1 MDLSRV
7 HINRPDF
14 KELKPGINT
23 QHIFAE
29 VVLIERSPQ
38 GSKPM
43 LYMLKT
49 DQISSFHDL
58 DILRHE
64 FIKLPHPAFLQL
76 GHVLEVNMNKKT
88 ILMDNHNLVTYK
100 FLLLVASIEH
110 TSETNIALHT
120 LKDALL
126 LDAIDIKNKMATT
139 PEPTPHSRF
148 HIPQHKKKQAPHN
161 FTVPEP
167 SLSRNY
173 KYIEDVVH
181 HSMPDSNQTGLSH
194 NLNTSIKK
202 LCFLQT

>member
-1 MDLSRV
+1 MDLSRL

-23 QHIFAE
+23 QHIYAE

-38 GSKPM
+38 GSKPL
-43 LYMLKT
+43 LYMLKK

-76 GHVLEVNMNKKT
+76 GYVLEVNMNNKT
-88 ILMDNHNLVTYK
+88 IVMENNNMVTYK
-100 FLLLVASIEH
+100 FLLLVASIAHEA
-110 TSETNIALHT
+110 ETNVALHT

-126 LDAIDIKNKMATT
+126 LDAIDIKNKMNST
-139 PEPTPHSRF
+139 PEPVSQSRF
-148 HIPQHKKKQAPHN
+148 NAPQPKKKQAHHN

-167 SLSRNY
+167 SISRNY
-173 KYIEDVVH
+173 KYIENVVQH
-181 HSMPDSNQTGLSH
+181 NMPDSNQSDPSH
-194 NLNTSIKK
+194 HTSIKK